1 MNALKDII
9 NKPRPEKVGNNTKKN
24 QPLESTSTDAQKTR
38 NTEST
43 EWAENSESTGST
55 ENPSKFFG
63 LDANKVDNMLADL
76 EKRFE
81 ESLVNDTEMND
92 KDFKKFM
99 YLSMFG
105 PGSRRN
111 VLEIANKVDD
121 IEDQLADIEADLT
134 NHDSALRAVDVS
146 LSRIDEKLI
155 SLEVQAYEMKYILKN
170 IPLRG
175 ALLPGGRESNDSALN
190 TVSQI
195 LETAGLRIGDTQDF
209 FRLYPKKTPGKS
221 LRSSSQAWDKKV
233 PNIFIK
239 FNSPRVVS
247 QLFSNMSKVRE
258 TLKNAQLEQVCP
270 PMLLPMWREVN
281 AEGYKLRQRKMATR
295 TEIRRSGVF
304 LMAKNKGTPG
314 DFVEMPLPPKI

>member
-9 NKPRPEKVGNNTKKN
+9 NKPRPNKAGNNAKN
-24 QPLESTSTDAQKTR
+24 NDPTESTSSETAKNTD

-43 EWAENSESTGST
+43 ETN
-55 ENPSKFFG
+55 KFFA
-63 LDANKVDNMLADL
+63 LDANKVDTMLADL

-81 ESLVNDTEMND
+81 ESIVNDTEMND

-175 ALLPGGRESNDSALN
+175 ALLPGGRESNESTLN

-209 FRLYPKKTPGKS
+209 FRLYPKKNPGKS
-221 LRSSSQAWDKKV
+221 FPKDLKIKSYTWDL
-233 PNIFIK
+233 
-239 FNSPRVVS
+239 S
-247 QLFSNMSKVRE
+247 
-258 TLKNAQLEQVCP
+258 TC
-270 PMLLPMWREVN
+270 
-281 AEGYKLRQRKMATR
+281 
-295 TEIRRSGVF
+295 
-304 LMAKNKGTPG
+304 
-314 DFVEMPLPPKI
+314 FVK

>member
-9 NKPRPEKVGNNTKKN
+9 SKPRPDKAGNNAKN
-24 QPLESTSTDAQKTR
+24 NDPTESTSSETTKNTD
-38 NTEST
+38 ST
-43 EWAENSESTGST
+43 ETN
-55 ENPSKFFG
+55 KFFG
-63 LDANKVDNMLADL
+63 LDTNKVDTMLAEL

-81 ESLVNDTEMND
+81 ESIVKDTEMND
-92 KDFKKFM
+92 KGFKKFM
-99 YLSMFG
+99 YLLMFG

-121 IEDQLADIEADLT
+121 IEDQLADIETDLT
-134 NHDSALRAVDVS
+134 THNEALRAVDTS
-146 LSRIDEKLI
+146 LSKIDEKLI
-155 SLEVQAYEMKYILKN
+155 SLEVQAYEMKYILQN

-175 ALLPGGRESNDSALN
+175 ALLGGRESYESTLN
-190 TVSQI
+190 SVSQI
-195 LETAGLRIGDTQDF
+195 LETAGLRVKDTQDI
-209 FRLYPKKTPGKS
+209 FRLYPKKNPGKS

-239 FNSPRVVS
+239 FNSPRVVF

-258 TLKNAQLEQVCP
+258 TFKNAQLEQVCP
-270 PMLLPMWREVN
+270 PMLLPMWKEVN

-314 DFVEMPLPPKI
+314 EFVEMPLPPKI

>member
-43 EWAENSESTGST
+43 EWA

-121 IEDQLADIEADLT
+121 IEDQLADIETDLT
-134 NHDSALRAVDVS
+134 THDKALKAVDTS
-146 LSRIDEKLI
+146 LSKIDEKLI

-175 ALLPGGRESNDSALN
+175 ALLGGRESYESTLN
-190 TVSQI
+190 SVSQI
-195 LETAGLRIGDTQDF
+195 LETAGLRVKDTQDI
-209 FRLYPKKTPGKS
+209 FRLYPKKNSGKS

-239 FNSPRVVS
+239 FNSPRVVF

-258 TLKNAQLEQVCP
+258 TFKNAQLEQVCP
-270 PMLLPMWREVN
+270 PMLLPMWKEVN

-314 DFVEMPLPPKI
+314 EFVEMPLPPKI

>member
-9 NKPRPEKVGNNTKKN
+9 NKPRPIKGGNNAKN
-24 QPLESTSTDAQKTR
+24 NDPTESTSSETTKNTDS
-38 NTEST
+38 TEST
-43 EWAENSESTGST
+43 ETN
-55 ENPSKFFG
+55 KFFG
-63 LDANKVDNMLADL
+63 LDANKVDTMLADL

-81 ESLVNDTEMND
+81 ESIVNDTEMND

-121 IEDQLADIEADLT
+121 IEDQLADIESDLT
-134 NHDSALRAVDVS
+134 THDQALRAVDTS

-170 IPLRG
+170 IPMRG
-175 ALLPGGRESNDSALN
+175 ALLGGRESYESTLN
-190 TVSQI
+190 SVSQI
-195 LETAGLRIGDTQDF
+195 LETAGLRVEDTQDI
-209 FRLYPKKTPGKS
+209 FRLYPKKNPGKS

-258 TLKNAQLEQVCP
+258 TFKNAQLEQVCP
-270 PMLLPMWREVN
+270 PMLLPMWKEVN

-314 DFVEMPLPPKI
+314 EFVEMPLPPKI